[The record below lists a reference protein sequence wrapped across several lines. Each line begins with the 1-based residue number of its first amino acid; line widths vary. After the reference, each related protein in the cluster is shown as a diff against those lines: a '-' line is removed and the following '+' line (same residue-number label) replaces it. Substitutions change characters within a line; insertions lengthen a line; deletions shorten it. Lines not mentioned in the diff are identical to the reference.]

1 VVNDQLQKFM
11 FNAAPVRGE
20 IVLLQNTW
28 QEVLTRRNYPAP
40 IRAVLGEM
48 MAAAA
53 LLSANLKFDGALV
66 MQIMGD
72 GPVRMLVVECNS
84 DLTLRATAKFDG
96 TIDDD
101 ATLASLVNAKGRG
114 RCAITLDP
122 HERKPGQQPYQ
133 GVVPLNDDHGNPLTS
148 IADVLEQYM
157 RDSEQLETR
166 LWLAADDAKAA
177 GMLLQKLPGDGGI
190 VPHPGEHDADT
201 WDRVCHLGAT
211 LTTDE
216 LLHADAETLM
226 KRLFWQENLRRFEPA
241 RARFRCSCSREKV
254 GRMLRMLGRE
264 EVEGILEER
273 GHVEIHCEFCNQ
285 RYEFDP
291 VDAAQLFL
299 AGPLSETMNP
309 GSGHTH

>member
-84 DLTLRATAKFDG
+84 DLTLRATAKFEG
-96 TIDDD
+96 PIDDD
-101 ATLASLVNAKGRG
+101 ATLATLVNVGGRG

-122 HERKPGQQPYQ
+122 HDKKPGQQPYQ
-133 GVVPLNDDHGNPLTS
+133 GVVPLNDDHGNPLKA

-201 WDRVCHLGAT
+201 WDRVCHLGST
-211 LTTDE
+211 LTHDE

-264 EVEGILEER
+264 EVEGILVER

-309 GSGHTH
+309 GTGRTH